1 MPNTITARQNKDK
14 ENILERLKVVPII
27 EVACKQAGIGRSTF
41 YRWREEDKNF
51 SEQVE
56 QALAEGQ
63 SNISGLAE
71 SKLIAAIKD
80 QNMTGIIFWLKNHHK
95 DYTTKVELSG
105 KIKTES
111 EALTPEQEALLKK
124 ALELASFN
132 QDTYESGNNHQGVD
146 KQSDTGRET

>member
-1 MPNTITARQNKDK
+1 MPKTITIRQNKDK
-14 ENILERLKVVPII
+14 EKILERLKVVPII

-80 QNMTGIIFWLKNHHK
+80 QNMTGIIFWLKNHHR

-105 KIKTES
+105 KIKTEN
-111 EALTPEQEALLKK
+111 EVLTPAQTELLKK
-124 ALELASFN
+124 ALELASLNYN
-132 QDTYESGNNHQGVD
+132 QYEPVNQIEPLNSTEQ
-146 KQSDTGRET
+146 

>member
-1 MPNTITARQNKDK
+1 METETITTISKRQDKNKLTVIN
-14 ENILERLKVVPII
+14 ELRTIPII
-27 EVACKQAGIGRSTF
+27 EVACKKTGVGRSTF

-71 SKLIAAIKD
+71 SKLIAAIQD
-80 QNMTGIIFWLKNHHK
+80 QNMTGIIFWLKSHHK
-95 DYTTKVELSG
+95 DYSNKLEITG
-105 KIKTES
+105 KLKTEN
-111 EALTPEQEALLKK
+111 EPLTPEQEEILKK

-132 QDTYESGNNHQGVD
+132 N
-146 KQSDTGRET
+146 